1 MINAWYHMP
10 ILLCPELVCGGQA
23 RTCLYSQRK
32 VLHHFG
38 LDILP
43 SVYSNLIFFSACR
56 FASMHNYLKGNATCS
71 ENMITKTS
79 RMRWHWH
86 NDTHVMFIILITQF
100 HFNKKIKNQFLFS
113 LSSPSFSSI
122 SSPFIFDHQP
132 SKQQPFFL
140 CNFKMFFSLK
150 ILVST
155 WERDY

>member
-56 FASMHNYLKGNATCS
+56 FASMHNYLSQLDVWLICICLKSMRLEIWLASFFRSLCRYTLNCVRGVMYYFSTTCAP
-71 ENMITKTS
+71 I
-79 RMRWHWH
+79 
-86 NDTHVMFIILITQF
+86 
-100 HFNKKIKNQFLFS
+100 NKNVFKK
-113 LSSPSFSSI
+113 
-122 SSPFIFDHQP
+122 
-132 SKQQPFFL
+132 KQEIRYTCL
-140 CNFKMFFSLK
+140 
-150 ILVST
+150 
-155 WERDY
+155 